1 MLPWRILDLIS
12 MSFIKNTECNRC
24 SILSR
29 EPLRR
34 MCVQSEGW
42 IIWSC
47 TWNWLTW
54 IDSRTEFEELC
65 IVRSTTKCP
74 LNKLIQTSP
83 LPVTPSGPAKT
94 VTISKVPLTVTTSF
108 LVIRLVWGR
117 KWCHCSYSVSL
128 WPVLQ
133 VDTTQKARLR
143 EPSPRTEGAWR
154 RYALNLVWWVC
165 TMHAAWQSNGLTH
178 WKWPYKC
185 DGLIISGWLCHITF
199 QDWQQYKWS
208 ISSQP
213 NEGLR
218 RKALS

>member
-133 VDTTQKARLR
+133 VQTRHKRRGCVNPPRGQR
-143 EPSPRTEGAWR
+143 ELGGGMHSTLYNGYVRCMPLDSRTVLPIE
-154 RYALNLVWWVC
+154 
-165 TMHAAWQSNGLTH
+165 SGLT
-178 WKWPYKC
+178 
-185 DGLIISGWLCHITF
+185 SVM
-199 QDWQQYKWS
+199 
-208 ISSQP
+208 
-213 NEGLR
+213 
-218 RKALS
+218 ALLYPDDYVT